1 MDSRDALA
9 ELQSKHD
16 AHQQECALRY
26 QMLESRLERG
36 SARFA
41 RIEAITWS
49 LYPFI
54 LASVF
59 LARYL

>member
-1 MDSRDALA
+1 MDSRDVLA

-54 LASVF
+54 LGAI
-59 LARYL
+59 YLSKDL